1 MVSSYIDRFNYYDF
15 NCYSKDNFSWEE
27 KEMQLIRLV
36 LINIKRQ
43 LKNPFM
49 VVMTAIAPIFIIMSI
64 YGMVFTNTDDNEVR
78 GNIGVIDKSNSEYSS
93 NIIAKLNEK
102 YSVDILN
109 GEVSDNIN
117 LIRDNKLGGIYV
129 IEKDFKEMLEEGS
142 VPKIKF
148 YVKEKTNG
156 TIMSEN
162 IITDYINSILQE
174 DISKGLS
181 TNAIETIIKENDITD
196 KSEYRMIISMLCYF
210 MMIGGSIITEEI
222 INLKDQNVLKRAVST
237 GNSDRIIL
245 GSLFLSTFIIQG
257 LLSSIAFSI
266 LIFLLRISNYNVI
279 QGIFVIFLGSLI
291 TTSIILAVTRWIK
304 NKTLASL
311 FLVIFGLISFGIGI
325 VSSQMESLENVPIML
340 TRISAFSPFTWLI
353 KILDTGEIIMPSF
366 IIILMAIVFF
376 TAGSFRLREFV
387 KN

>member
-1 MVSSYIDRFNYYDF
+1 
-15 NCYSKDNFSWEE
+15 
-27 KEMQLIRLV
+27 MQLIRLV

-109 GEVSDNIN
+109 GEMSDNIN

-129 IEKDFKEMLEEGS
+129 IEKNFKEILESGS

-266 LIFLLRISNYNVI
+266 LIFLLGISNYNVM

-311 FLVIFGLISFGIGI
+311 FLVVFGLISFGIGI
-325 VSSQMESLENVPIML
+325 VSSQMESLENVPIIL

-353 KILDTGEIIMPSF
+353 KILDTGEIIIPSF